1 MIKIILYFNSKML
14 YNCFM
19 MIEKETKMLSWNE
32 MSPLEQAQCQY
43 WDMYKDAYGCR
54 PRGIDTTGWTLAE
67 FDREFEFLANLIQQN
82 FEQEQADQKV
92 AVAEFETKVETLVNG
107 TTSREKA
114 IAWLMDSVE
123 AQGDPEYACY
133 LFGLPYGY
141 LKEQP
146 YHQ

>member
-1 MIKIILYFNSKML
+1 
-14 YNCFM
+14 M

-32 MSPLEQAQCQY
+32 MSPLEQAQCQF
-43 WDMYKDAYGCR
+43 WDMYKDAYGVR
-54 PRGIDTTGWTLAE
+54 PRGIDTTGWSLAD

-82 FEQEQADQKV
+82 YEQEQADQKV
-92 AVAEFETKVETLVNG
+92 AIAEFEAKVATLVNG

-146 YHQ
+146 YQQ

>member
-1 MIKIILYFNSKML
+1 
-14 YNCFM
+14 
-19 MIEKETKMLSWNE
+19 MLSWNE

-92 AVAEFETKVETLVNG
+92 AVAEFEAKVETLVNG

>member
-1 MIKIILYFNSKML
+1 
-14 YNCFM
+14 
-19 MIEKETKMLSWNE
+19 MLSWNE
-32 MSPLEQAQCQY
+32 MSPLEQAQCQF
-43 WDMYKDAYGCR
+43 WDMYKDAYGVR
-54 PRGIDTTGWTLAE
+54 PRGIDTTGWSLAD

-92 AVAEFETKVETLVNG
+92 AIAEFEAKVATLVNG
-107 TTSREKA
+107 TTSRETA

-123 AQGDPEYACY
+123 AQGDPEYACF

-146 YHQ
+146 FTV